1 MPCRRKIEKTAALWW
16 KSDLN
21 RYRVDYEPISAP
33 LFHHVSGLVSNP
45 DNSSFLGFSSRH
57 SCSRSFSFSWFLSRY
72 SRLWYLF
79 QPECSEKIIA
89 GSLQFVNVSPRL
101 TFFFLLHYFC

>member
-21 RYRVDYEPISAP
+21 RYRVDYEPISSP

-45 DNSSFLGFSSRH
+45 DNSSFLGFYHAIPGCGICFNRSVPKKSSPAA
-57 SCSRSFSFSWFLSRY
+57 SNLSMFLR
-72 SRLWYLF
+72 
-79 QPECSEKIIA
+79 A
-89 GSLQFVNVSPRL
+89 
-101 TFFFLLHYFC
+101 

>member
-45 DNSSFLGFSSRH
+45 DTWWNNGALV
-57 SCSRSFSFSWFLSRY
+57 
-72 SRLWYLF
+72 
-79 QPECSEKIIA
+79 
-89 GSLQFVNVSPRL
+89 GS
-101 TFFFLLHYFC
+101 

>member
-33 LFHHVSGLVSNP
+33 LFHHAPGLKETRMVLIFLVFLADLP
-45 DNSSFLGFSSRH
+45 TAGICSFLG
-57 SCSRSFSFSWFLSRY
+57 L
-72 SRLWYLF
+72 
-79 QPECSEKIIA
+79 
-89 GSLQFVNVSPRL
+89 V
-101 TFFFLLHYFC
+101 